1 MRAIIARSFGGP
13 EVLCLETTDDPVPG
27 QGEVV
32 IDVDAVGINPF
43 DAYMRSGAYMI
54 LPDLPYTPG
63 GDAAG
68 RVSAVGAGVTGFAP
82 GDRVFVC
89 AALGLN
95 LTGCY
100 AEKVKRPAG
109 DVIRLPD
116 GVSSRAGAALGVPYV
131 TAQYALFQRG
141 RAKPGECVFIHGA
154 SGAVGL
160 AAVQLA
166 RRAGLRVIGS
176 AGSPEGAALV
186 AAQGAELVVNHSRQG
201 YLEALA
207 GFDGGAPDLVLEML
221 ANVNLAADMD
231 LVRKFGR
238 IVIVGSRGPIEI
250 QPRAAMMKELDVLGM
265 AIWNAGRGQVEAA
278 LGHVLD
284 AVADGLQPVLE
295 RSLPLAEAADAHRAV
310 LDRKSGGKIVLETRN
325 RAD

>member
-1 MRAIIARSFGGP
+1 MQAIVAHSFGGP
-13 EVLCLETTDDPVPG
+13 EVLCLETVKDPEPG
-27 QGEVV
+27 PGEVV
-32 IDVDAVGINPF
+32 IEVEAAGVNPF
-43 DAYMRSGAYMI
+43 DAYMRTGVYAV

-68 RVSAVGAGVTGFAP
+68 RVSAVGPDVTGFAP

-100 AEKVKRPAG
+100 AEKVVRPAR

-116 GVSSRAGAALGVPYV
+116 GVSTAAGAALGVPYV

-141 RAKPGECVFIHGA
+141 RAKAGECVFVHGA

-176 AGSPEGAALV
+176 AGSPGGAELV
-186 AAQGAELVVNHSRQG
+186 AAQGAELVVDHGQDG
-201 YLEALA
+201 YLDTVASFA
-207 GFDGGAPDLVLEML
+207 GGAPDLVLEML
-221 ANVNLAADMD
+221 ADVNLAADMER
-231 LVRKFGR
+231 VGKFGR
-238 IVIVGSRGPIEI
+238 IVIIGSRGPIQI
-250 QPRAAMMKELDVLGM
+250 QPRAAMMKELDILGM
-265 AIWNAGRGQVEAA
+265 AIWNASRQQVEAA
-278 LGHVLD
+278 LAHVLD
-284 AVADGLQPVLE
+284 AVADGLRPVLE
-295 RSLPLAEAADAHRAV
+295 RRLPLADAAQAHRAI
-310 LDRKSGGKIVLETRN
+310 LDRKSGGKIVLEMGSS
-325 RAD
+325 AC